1 LDLYELERLKKD
13 TAEAQLLL
21 NEIFD
26 EEAPAAPAN
35 DYEPPFLSALR
46 IILTKSSW
54 TISDIQEVRRQ
65 NEIMYGAF
73 IENSNEYSY
82 SIVDDILLEE
92 EEGMIYVATNYKD
105 DILS

>member
-1 LDLYELERLKKD
+1 
-13 TAEAQLLL
+13 
-21 NEIFD
+21 
-26 EEAPAAPAN
+26 
-35 DYEPPFLSALR
+35 LSALR

-54 TISDIQEVRRQ
+54 TIPDIQEVCRQ
-65 NEIMYGAF
+65 NAIMYGAF

-82 SIVDDILLEE
+82 SIVDDIILEE